1 MIPFA
6 GVKCP
11 VMWAGSHG
19 DPAFAAYTALFMAE
33 KRGKPMPVGEQNGA
47 QSYAQGPARPLM
59 RLTIG
64 DLLQLTA
71 ARFPDRL
78 AVASRHQ
85 QKRLTWAELSTQ
97 ADRVARGL
105 WALGVRR
112 GDRVGLWSTNCIEW
126 IMLHMGCARAGAA
139 LVNVNPAYRSH
150 ELQFTLT
157 RSRMK
162 ALFLW
167 HKDKRADYEEILGRA
182 RHGLDLALEHTIYFD
197 SPEWPALLDAEGR
210 LPNDV
215 AIDDVANIQ
224 YTSGTTG
231 LPKGVMLTHHNV
243 VNNGQ
248 FLAQGF
254 HYTEKDKIVVPVPL
268 FHCYGCVIGTMSAV
282 NSGAAIILPNWTFDA
297 RATLQAVH
305 DERAT
310 SVYGVPAMYVAEFG
324 LEDFASFDL
333 TSLRTGMMSGAPC
346 PIELMKR
353 VLDEMHCRELVIA
366 YGQTETSPVVTMSDA
381 EDSIEVRVNTVGR
394 AMPQTEIKIV
404 ALVAQP
410 EANPRSS
417 PGSMI
422 ESREPLRL
430 GAQGEVCAR
439 GYAVMKGYDGDPEG
453 TAQVIQADGWL
464 RTGDLG
470 VMREDGCIHITG
482 RSRDVIIRGGENIYP
497 REVEEFLYTHPK
509 VGEVQV
515 VGIPNARLGEIVVA
529 WVRLRPGLTPDVD
542 ATEEEIRQFCQGQI
556 AYYKIPE
563 HVRFVTEFPATL
575 SGKIQKYKMRE
586 FEIEARGLQAIATTV
601 TA

>member
-1 MIPFA
+1 
-6 GVKCP
+6 
-11 VMWAGSHG
+11 
-19 DPAFAAYTALFMAE
+19 
-33 KRGKPMPVGEQNGA
+33 MPTEEPIST
-47 QSYAQGPARPLM
+47 QSYARGPARPLLE
-59 RLTIG
+59 LTIG
-64 DLLQLTA
+64 DLLKRTA
-71 ARFPDRL
+71 DRYPERL
-78 AVASRHQ
+78 ALVSRHQ
-85 QKRLTWAELSTQ
+85 ERRLTWAELSAE

-105 WALGVRR
+105 WSLGIRR
-112 GDRVGLWSTNCIEW
+112 GDRVGLWSTNCAEW
-126 IMLHMGCARAGAA
+126 IIMHMGCARAGAA

-167 HKDKRADYEEILGRA
+167 HKDKHADYEEILGRA

-197 SPEWPALLDAEGR
+197 SPEWPALLDAEGQ
-210 LPNDV
+210 LPEAV
-215 AIDDVANIQ
+215 AVDDVANIQ

-231 LPKGVMLTHHNV
+231 LPKGVMLTHYNV

-254 HYTEKDKIVVPVPL
+254 HYTEQDKIVVPVPL

-297 RATLQAVH
+297 RATLKAVH
-305 DERAT
+305 EERAT

-324 LEDFASFDL
+324 LDDFASYD
-333 TSLRTGMMSGAPC
+333 TRSLRTGMMSGAPC
-346 PIELMKR
+346 PVELMKR
-353 VLDEMHCRELVIA
+353 VLEEMHIRELVIA

-381 EDSIEVRVNTVGR
+381 GDSLEVRVNTVGR
-394 AMPQTEIKIV
+394 TMPQTEIKI
-404 ALVAQP
+404 ASLDTGKTLP
-410 EANPRSS
+410 YGR
-417 PGSMI
+417 
-422 ESREPLRL
+422 
-430 GAQGEVCAR
+430 QGEVCVR
-439 GYAVMKGYDGDPEG
+439 GYALMKGYDGDPEG

-515 VGIPNARLGEIVVA
+515 IGIPSARLGEIVVA
-529 WVRLRPGLTPDVD
+529 WIRLRPGLKPDID
-542 ATEEEIRQFCQGQI
+542 ATEQEIREFCQGQI

-586 FEIEARGLQAIATTV
+586 FEIEARGLEAVAKTAT
-601 TA
+601 A

>member
-1 MIPFA
+1 
-6 GVKCP
+6 
-11 VMWAGSHG
+11 
-19 DPAFAAYTALFMAE
+19 
-33 KRGKPMPVGEQNGA
+33 MPVKDHISTP
-47 QSYAQGPARPLM
+47 SYAKGPARPLLQ
-59 RLTIG
+59 LTIG
-64 DLLQLTA
+64 DLLRRTA
-71 ARFPDRL
+71 DRFPDRL

-85 QKRLTWAELSTQ
+85 EKRLTWAELSDA

-105 WALGVRR
+105 WSLGVRR

-126 IMLHMGCARAGAA
+126 IVLHMGCARAGAA

-150 ELQFTLT
+150 ELQFTLA

-167 HKDKRADYEEILGRA
+167 HKDKHADYEEILGRA
-182 RHGLDLALEHTIYFD
+182 RHGLALALEHTIYFD
-197 SPEWPALLDAEGR
+197 SPEWPALLEAGGR
-210 LPNDV
+210 LPDHV

-254 HYTEKDKIVVPVPL
+254 HYTEQDKIVVPVPL

-282 NSGAAIILPNWTFDA
+282 SSGAAIILPNWTFDA
-297 RATLQAVH
+297 RATLKAVH
-305 DERAT
+305 EERAT
-310 SVYGVPAMYVAEFG
+310 SMYGAPAMYVAEFA
-324 LEDFASFDL
+324 LPEFARYDT

-346 PIELMKR
+346 PVELMKR
-353 VLDEMHCRELVIA
+353 VLGEMHCRELVIA

-381 EDSIEVRVNTVGR
+381 GDSLEIRVNTVGR
-394 AMPQTEIKIV
+394 AMPQTEIMIASLEAKPELNIASGE
-404 ALVAQP
+404 ALPNGQ
-410 EANPRSS
+410 
-417 PGSMI
+417 
-422 ESREPLRL
+422 
-430 GAQGEVCAR
+430 QGEVCVR
-439 GYAVMKGYDGDPEG
+439 GYALMKGYDGDPEG
-453 TAQVIQADGWL
+453 TALVIQPDGWL
-464 RTGDLG
+464 RTGDLAI
-470 VMREDGCIHITG
+470 MREDGCIHITG

-497 REVEEFLYTHPK
+497 REVEEFLYTFPK

-515 VGIPNARLGEIVVA
+515 IGIPNERLGEIVVA
-529 WVRLRPGLTPDVD
+529 WVRLRPGLKPDID
-542 ATEEEIRQFCQGQI
+542 ATEAEIKDFCQGQI

-586 FEIEARGLQAIATTV
+586 FEIEARGLQAVAKTAT
-601 TA
+601 A